1 MAAEAMSYALTI
13 LDRPGYKHFIVTGTN
28 SRETVAQYLE
38 EIARKCAAR
47 GVTRI
52 LIEERLEGP
61 RLATTDVFF
70 VASSRA
76 PSAALLFKAIA
87 YVDVNA
93 AGGLMKFAE
102 DVAANRS
109 VPVKVFA
116 SVAEAEAWLEAGK

>member
-1 MAAEAMSYALTI
+1 MSYALTI
-13 LDRPGYKHFIVTGTN
+13 LDRPGYKHFIVTGIN
-28 SRETVAQYLE
+28 SRETVIQYLE

-61 RLATTDVFF
+61 RLGTTDVFF
-70 VASSRA
+70 VASSSA
-76 PSAALLFKAIA
+76 PAAAMLLKAVA

-93 AGGLMKFAE
+93 EGGLMKFAE

-116 SVAEAEAWLEAGK
+116 SVAQAEAWLEANP

>member
-1 MAAEAMSYALTI
+1 MSYALTI
-13 LDRPGYKHFIVTGTN
+13 LERSGYLHFIVTGVN

-38 EIARKCAAR
+38 EIARTCATR
-47 GVTRI
+47 GCTRV

-61 RLATTDVFF
+61 RLGTTDVFF
-70 VASSRA
+70 LASSHA
-76 PSAALLFKAIA
+76 PSAAVFFKAIA
-87 YVDVNA
+87 YVDANA

-116 SVAEAEAWLEAGK
+116 TVAEAEAWLEAG